1 MLPSKQ
7 HTLIRKNC
15 TTQDIHNIKT
25 TTVLEIIKKQVQL
38 VSWTVEERKY
48 AIDAEATNIYSANK
62 KAFASFLALGF
73 DETATYEETAVSN

>member
-1 MLPSKQ
+1 M
-7 HTLIRKNC
+7 
-15 TTQDIHNIKT
+15 
-25 TTVLEIIKKQVQL
+25 
-38 VSWTVEERKY
+38 SWTVEERKY